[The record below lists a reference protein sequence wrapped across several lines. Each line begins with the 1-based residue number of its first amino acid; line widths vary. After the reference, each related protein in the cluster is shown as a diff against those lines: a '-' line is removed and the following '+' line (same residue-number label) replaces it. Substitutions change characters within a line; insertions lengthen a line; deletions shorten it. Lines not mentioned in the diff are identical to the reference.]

1 MLPKKGKVFPV
12 GNDRENGETSY
23 AATIAAAL
31 RAELGNT
38 HQAAKTLMR
47 WTGAGERTV
56 KHWLAGTHGPCGAYL
71 LVLMWESEAVVEAV
85 LDAAGRRDA
94 VVATRVLAAHDMM
107 AKVMAMIEPA
117 QPGPEDGR
125 LWDADGHGRLVG
137 TEADDRVNDRVNVRV
152 NDRVNPTPGD
162 RLNPRQRWY
171 LEVLASGSDVRA
183 IDLQHRWNVSE
194 MTARRDL
201 ADLKARGLIEFV
213 GAFRT
218 GRYRLIR

>member
-1 MLPKKGKVFPV
+1 MLPKKGKVFPA
-12 GNDRENGETSY
+12 GNDRDNGAPDYPKLISS
-23 AATIAAAL
+23 AL

-56 KHWLAGTHGPCGAYL
+56 KHWLSGAHGPCGKYL
-71 LVLMWESEAVVEAV
+71 LVLMRESETVVEAV

-94 VVATRVLAAHDMM
+94 VVAARMLVAHDMM
-107 AKVMAMIEPA
+107 VDVMAMVGRA
-117 QPGPEDGR
+117 KPGP
-125 LWDADGHGRLVG
+125 ADGGLGDAGRHGRQLG
-137 TEADDRVNDRVNVRV
+137 TGPDDRVNDRVNVRV
-152 NDRVNPTPGD
+152 NDRVSPTAVD

-171 LEVLASGSDVRA
+171 LEALASGSDVRA
-183 IDLQHRWNVSE
+183 IDIQLRWNVSD

-201 ADLKARGLIEFV
+201 ADLKVRGLIEFV